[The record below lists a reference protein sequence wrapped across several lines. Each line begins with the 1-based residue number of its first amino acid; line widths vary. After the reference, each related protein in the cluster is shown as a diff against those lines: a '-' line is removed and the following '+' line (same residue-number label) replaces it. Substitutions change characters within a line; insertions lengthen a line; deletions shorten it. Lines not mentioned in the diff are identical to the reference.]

1 MPGATW
7 IESAEVQEA
16 IDRLG
21 PVLLELARPEHPRL
35 AEMAVYLAALGG
47 KRIRPALLFIAHG
60 PGCTTPE
67 VLRAAASVELIHLA
81 SLYHDDIIDRG
92 RMRRGAASANAKWGN
107 RAAMLTGTF
116 LFLRAQALT
125 EALGREVRSLAATA
139 AAELC
144 LGQLRESENAYDAEL
159 TAQVHLDVLALKT
172 GSLFRLA
179 LQIGA
184 LLGGARAPQ
193 AQALADYGRHLGLAF
208 QLSDD
213 LLDLG
218 DDAAA
223 TGKDALADIRAGVYS
238 LPWLLA
244 LRGEPAPAEALKRLF
259 AQHSLSAAD
268 VAEALAILRSTDA
281 ITRAR
286 ERLGAEI
293 QKCLEVL
300 GPIQDTAARA
310 SLAALAR
317 SMATR
322 TR

>member
-1 MPGATW
+1 MPETTW

-16 IDRLG
+16 IVRLG
-21 PVLLELARPEHPRL
+21 PVLIELARSEHPQL
-35 AEMAVYLAALGG
+35 AEMAGYLAARGG
-47 KRIRPALLFIAHG
+47 KRIRPALLFVAHG
-60 PGCTTPE
+60 PGCTAPK

-92 RMRRGAASANAKWGN
+92 QIRRGAASANAKWGN

-116 LFLRAQALT
+116 LFLRAQVLT
-125 EALGREVRSLAATA
+125 EALGHEVRSLAATA

-144 LGQLRESENAYDAEL
+144 LGQLRESENAYNAEL

-184 LLGGARAPQ
+184 LLGGAGAQ
-193 AQALADYGRHLGLAF
+193 AQALVDYGQHLGLAF

-213 LLDLG
+213 LLDIS

-223 TGKDALADIRAGVYS
+223 TGKDTLADIRAGVYS

-244 LRGEPAPAEALKRLF
+244 LRGEPAPANALKHLF

-268 VAEALAILRSTDA
+268 ATKAFEILRSTDA
-281 ITRAR
+281 IPKAR
-286 ERLGAEI
+286 DRLAAEI
-293 QKCLEVL
+293 SQCLEVL
-300 GPIQDTAARA
+300 GPIQDAAARN
-310 SLAALAR
+310 SLATLAG